1 MPRRAIQSLFLG
13 LFLGLAA
20 CGTPQERCILR
31 ETRDLRVV
39 DRLIAETEA
48 NLKRGYALEE
58 VTIYHDR
65 WVRCYEPS
73 SGEEGAAPRATLCL
87 DEVEQIVT
95 RPKAINL
102 QDEAAK
108 LAALKQKRTSL
119 SAEARPAIAACKA
132 QYPE

>member
-1 MPRRAIQSLFLG
+1 MPRRAILF

-20 CGTPQERCILR
+20 CGTPQERCIQR

-39 DRLIAETEA
+39 DRLIAETEG

-58 VTIYHDR
+58 ITIYHSR
-65 WVRCYEPS
+65 WVRCYEPAA
-73 SGEEGAAPRATLCL
+73 EEGAPPRPTMCR
-87 DEVEQIVT
+87 DEVEEIVT

-102 QDEAAK
+102 EDEAAK
-108 LAALKQKRTSL
+108 LASLKRKRASL
-119 SAEARPAIAACKA
+119 AREAQPAIAACKA

>member
-1 MPRRAIQSLFLG
+1 MPRRAILC

-31 ETRDLRVV
+31 GTRDLRVV
-39 DRLIAETEA
+39 DRLIAETEG
-48 NLKRGYALEE
+48 NLQRGYALEE

-73 SGEEGAAPRATLCL
+73 SGEEGAPPRPTLCL

-95 RPKAINL
+95 RPKAIDL
-102 QDEAAK
+102 KDEAEK
-108 LAALKQKRTSL
+108 LASLKAKRATL
-119 SAEARPAIAACKA
+119 AKEAQPAIAACKA